1 MPTLN
6 QLTQSH
12 LSVLVLDKD
21 SHNPIVRMPI
31 YAELSIVE
39 EAPPWKISGEDLEA
53 IVANSGLSGSETVVA
68 VLRSSLAQYIEEN
81 TFRELDEEKKQSFLR
96 RVVNILENEE
106 GLFSKSESE
115 IKDIVDRAILKAM
128 EEFEIAQS
136 QTPSKK
142 SIYSYPLG
150 YLATDHVGYASFD
163 LSRISD
169 LTRSQNNNFAAFAR
183 NGAKKSYAFFV
194 YPMGKEGTRFDA
206 LEQGR
211 FTNEAVF
218 AKLSIEQPTL
228 TRDLK
233 ILNLPSMQK
242 PSLIDWYF
250 SPGSFAAHPEFL
262 VGDDGCERL
271 FPAQIA
277 LQEFN
282 LRQVV
287 RLVNLPVGFTLPEGY
302 KLAYVDDY
310 RVTWQSLGH
319 SLGEILYS
327 LPLAPGESVK
337 LAVIDWSWESTT
349 QRTEQTSL
357 TEEILHQTHR
367 DRTISE
373 TVKAGLREFQH
384 GSSFMGG
391 IAGSAGASGSTGVY
405 GGAAGIAGS
414 LGGSTATSEGSR
426 DLVAENVQRLNDS
439 FSQASSAQREINS
452 TVVIQARQEEK
463 ESIQTRTFTNYNH
476 SHTLTILY
484 YEVLRHFKVVVEW
497 VRRRPALL
505 KQADPID
512 FVKLGDEKI
521 LIYRGL
527 LESNLLDSSL
537 KSAFDALEKL
547 EATRLN
553 YQTNNINPAVI
564 PGKPFSQGDIEFTL
578 FELGIKTSDG
588 LRDKSSD
595 KVVAYVRKMDGVA
608 IQLDFLYEGPHRNED
623 FGGADNSPQNINS
636 GRRFDDTA
644 TALFFVKPQ
653 QAIKW
658 REIAGFEFEKWGDD
672 EWRIN
677 RLAIRA
683 LGNGYYTEL
692 LPDTDVDLYFLDN
705 EPSSNTVTFI
715 KRPEPDQPTP
725 PPAKTPE
732 QTLSPEELHQIKKLR
747 QHLSEN
753 AAYYRRLVYL
763 NKNPEAIAI
772 EFESVNWNGTSKL
785 IDHVEPYPLETFGSY
800 IAYSFIDA
808 NNQLPEL
815 NLDDLKKYAEKL
827 ITLPTRGVFAEGKL
841 GHCNI
846 SEEIDNTRFW
856 KWEEHPIP
864 FEAPG
869 INPVTPV
876 TPQPQQTNV
885 TPTTFPTSLVNIV
898 NPSAAPDPTGL
909 AAALTVL
916 GTPNIFR
923 DMSGQQE
930 VADLLKKLSDNTISI
945 AEASNRATEIQKKY
959 GSGGV
964 GTGSGT
970 SGSVTSV
977 GSRQGGS
984 GGSVPSPAPSEQH
997 DQLQVLRN
1005 AANNGDITT
1014 EKKNQLAQDYLQNS
1028 THPNLMLASAISE
1041 DAGTASDSNEFHEFY
1056 TKYLDQQYPNKYPLE
1071 DSLYTRNRDFY
1082 TLRAYQKAFG
1092 QKDGSWNPELGF
1104 KPNEQIIRRLYDYYQ
1119 ATYKVKS
1126 DKFLWAGLGRMAG
1139 GAVLGGLLTP
1149 GLPDPSF
1156 LSDTMVLIGKAIFL
1170 DLAWQHELFLEDPQK
1185 AINMARE
1192 HDARFPAKTKYEV
1205 AWTKIASN
1213 TIAEVTEGNRM
1224 LLENEQFTI
1233 IQPLYD
1239 RIKQASEW
1247 FTPLLFSKTSA
1258 FTLNVHPYHLPFAES
1273 FPTTR
1278 NADVTVAND
1287 RWEWITKQDG
1297 MWDKWIRIPAD
1308 ERSRLAD
1315 LSMDDLLT
1323 RRWGSVKPEFLPPG
1337 GRL

>member
-1 MPTLN
+1 MKTLN

-12 LSVLVLDKD
+12 LSILVLDKD
-21 SHNPIVRMPI
+21 SHTPIVRMPI

-39 EAPPWKISGEDLEA
+39 EASPYKISRDDLREIDENHD
-53 IVANSGLSGSETVVA
+53 IVGFIDK

-81 TFRELDEEKKQSFLR
+81 TFRAWDEEKKGAFLK
-96 RVVNILENEE
+96 RVVNILEDEE
-106 GLFSKSESE
+106 RFFSQSRGILRPESQ
-115 IKDIVDRAILKAM
+115 IKEVVDRAILKTM
-128 EEFEIAQS
+128 EEFEIPQS

-163 LSRISD
+163 LTRISD
-169 LTRSQNNNFAAFAR
+169 LTRSQNNSFAAFDG
-183 NGAKKSYAFFV
+183 NGVQKSYALFV

-228 TRDLK
+228 THDLR

-242 PSLIDWYF
+242 PGLIDWYF

-282 LRQVV
+282 FRQVV
-287 RLVNLPVGFTLPEGY
+287 RLVKLPPGFTLPEGY

-357 TEEILHQTHR
+357 TEEVIHQTHR

-391 IAGSAGASGSTGVY
+391 IAGSAGATGTIGIVS
-405 GGAAGIAGS
+405 GAAGIAGS
-414 LGGSTATSEGSR
+414 LGGSTATSDGSR

-452 TVVIQARQEEK
+452 TVVVQARQEEK

-484 YEVLRHFKVVVEW
+484 YEVLRNFKVAVEW

-505 KQADPID
+505 IKRSNVDLSKHDQCL
-512 FVKLGDEKI
+512 K
-521 LIYRGL
+521 YRFL
-527 LESNLLDSSL
+527 LESNLIDE
-537 KSAFDALEKL
+537 KVKPGFDALEKL
-547 EATRLN
+547 ERLKLDR
-553 YQTNNINPAVI
+553 TKHGLSLDGDI
-564 PGKPFSQGDIEFTL
+564 PGFSERGIIFKIFEF
-578 FELGIKTSDG
+578 GIQTTDEVEDKTSRMRIWAVKTNGDLVPLG
-588 LRDKSSD
+588 RWGDEDKDFNAGGRFRNKGEHTWFLAYPSD
-595 KVVAYVRKMDGVA
+595 EIKWENLAGFLFDTQKDTWRISRMA
-608 IQLDFLYEGPHRNED
+608 INGFFENNKIILSEFKDYHLL
-623 FGGADNSPQNINS
+623 FGKNDNLGDNTFTDI
-636 GRRFDDTA
+636 RRPNPDTA
-644 TALFFVKPQ
+644 PM
-653 QAIKW
+653 
-658 REIAGFEFEKWGDD
+658 
-672 EWRIN
+672 
-677 RLAIRA
+677 
-683 LGNGYYTEL
+683 
-692 LPDTDVDLYFLDN
+692 
-705 EPSSNTVTFI
+705 
-715 KRPEPDQPTP
+715 
-725 PPAKTPE
+725 
-732 QTLSPEELHQIKKLR
+732 LSPERSLTAEENFVVSQLIEHLKQNSDHYNQIIA
-747 QHLSEN
+747 LS
-753 AAYYRRLVYL
+753 
-763 NKNPEAIAI
+763 KNSNTIAI
-772 EFESVNWNGTSKL
+772 EFENVDWNSTSKL
-785 IDHVEPYPLETFGSY
+785 IDHVEPYALETFGSY
-800 IAYSFIDA
+800 IAYPFIDA
-808 NNQLPEL
+808 DNQLQDVDL
-815 NLDDLKKYAEKL
+815 NLNEVKKKYAEKL

-876 TPQPQQTNV
+876 TPQPQQTNT
-885 TPTTFPTSLVNIV
+885 TPTAFPSSLVNIV
-898 NPSAAPDPTGL
+898 NPSAAPDPSGL

-930 VADLLKKLSDNTISI
+930 VGDLLKKLSDNTISI
-945 AEASNRATEIQKKY
+945 AEASNKATEIQKKY
-959 GSGGV
+959 GGSSGV
-964 GTGSGT
+964 GTGNGTGGSGA
-970 SGSVTSV
+970 SVA
-977 GSRQGGS
+977 GRQGGS
-984 GGSVPSPAPSEQH
+984 GGSVQSPAPSEQH

-1005 AANNGDITT
+1005 AANNGDITA

-1028 THPNLMLASAISE
+1028 TQPKLMLASAISE
-1041 DAGTASDSNEFHEFY
+1041 EAGTGSGFNEFQEFY
-1056 TKYLDQQYPNKYPLE
+1056 AEYLDQQYPNKHPFE
-1071 DSLYTRNRDFY
+1071 DSLYTRNRDSY
-1082 TLRAYQKAFG
+1082 TLKAYGKAFG
-1092 QKDGSWNPELGF
+1092 QKDDSWNPELGF
-1104 KPNEQIIRRLYDYYQ
+1104 KPNEQIIRKLYNYYQ
-1119 ATYKVKS
+1119 ATYKAKS
-1126 DKFLWAGLGRMAG
+1126 DKFLWAGLGRLAG

-1156 LSDTMVLIGKAIFL
+1156 LSNTMVLIGKAIFL
-1170 DLAWQHELFLEDPQK
+1170 DLAWQHELFLDDPQK

-1192 HDARFPAKTKYEV
+1192 HDARFPAKAKYEI
-1205 AWTKIASN
+1205 AWSKIASN
-1213 TIAEVTEGNRM
+1213 TITEVAEGNRM
-1224 LLENEQFTI
+1224 LLANEQFTI

-1239 RIKQASEW
+1239 RIKQTSEW
-1247 FTPLLFSKTSA
+1247 FTPFLFSKTSA
-1258 FTLNVHPYHLPFAES
+1258 FTPNVHPYHLPFVES

-1278 NADVTVAND
+1278 SADVTVAND

-1297 MWDKWIRIPAD
+1297 MWDKWVRIPAD
-1308 ERSRLAD
+1308 ERSRLVD

>member
-1 MPTLN
+1 MQTLD

-31 YAELSIVE
+31 YAEVSIVE
-39 EAPPWKISGEDLEA
+39 ETPSYKISGDDLGVIAE
-53 IVANSGLSGSETVVA
+53 NSDFFGSETVGA
-68 VLRSSLAQYIEEN
+68 ALRLSLAQYIEEN
-81 TFRELDEEKKQSFLR
+81 TFRGLDEERKQAFLK
-96 RVVNILENEE
+96 RVVNILEHEE

-128 EEFEIAQS
+128 EEFEIPQS
-136 QTPSKK
+136 QTSSRK
-142 SIYSYPLG
+142 SVYSYPLG

-163 LSRISD
+163 LTRISD
-169 LTRSQNNNFAAFAR
+169 LTRSRNNSFAAFDR
-183 NGAKKSYAFFV
+183 NRTQTSYAFFV

-211 FTNEAVF
+211 FTSEAVF

-242 PSLIDWYF
+242 PGLIDWYF

-287 RLVNLPVGFTLPEGY
+287 RIAGSLPQGVQIPEGY
-302 KLAYVDDY
+302 KFAWVDDY
-310 RVTWQSLGH
+310 KVTWQSLGH

-349 QRTEQTSL
+349 QRTEQTVLS
-357 TEEILHQTHR
+357 EEVLHQTHR

-373 TVKAGLREFQH
+373 TIKAGLRELQK
-384 GSSFMGG
+384 GSSFIGG
-391 IAGSAGASGSTGVY
+391 IAGSAGATGSIGVASGAV
-405 GGAAGIAGS
+405 GIAGS

-426 DLVAENVQRLNDS
+426 DLIAENVQRLNDS
-439 FSQASSAQREINS
+439 FSQASSAQRELNS
-452 TVVIQARQEEK
+452 TVVIQARQEER

-497 VRRRPALL
+497 VRRRPAIL
-505 KQADPID
+505 
-512 FVKLGDEKI
+512 VKLLNVDLSKNDQCI
-521 LIYRGL
+521 KYRFL
-527 LESNLLDSSL
+527 LESNLIDE
-537 KSAFDALEKL
+537 KVKPGFDALEKL
-547 EATRLN
+547 MTIQESYTLN
-553 YQTNNINPAVI
+553 GIAINNDIDFP
-564 PGKPFSQGDIEFTL
+564 KPFSEGDIEFTL
-578 FELGIKTSDG
+578 FEMGIKTGGDQT
-588 LRDKSSD
+588 DD
-595 KVVAYVRKMDGVA
+595 KVIAYIRTHTGEFIKLVIVDDNDYLNIGDR
-608 IQLDFLYEGPHRNED
+608 FWED
-623 FGGADNSPQNINS
+623 KKSW
-636 GRRFDDTA
+636 
-644 TALFFVKPQ
+644 FFVQPKRKV
-653 QAIKW
+653 KW
-658 REIAGFEFEKWGDD
+658 REIAGFEFTLPAQDLAVGDKFNSWSLD
-672 EWRIN
+672 EITINAFFVDGVKKLAENDPVNLHFRGVDWATNSFTRI
-677 RLAIRA
+677 
-683 LGNGYYTEL
+683 L
-692 LPDTDVDLYFLDN
+692 LPGTDAQLI
-705 EPSSNTVTFI
+705 PSI
-715 KRPEPDQPTP
+715 KKPE
-725 PPAKTPE
+725 KL
-732 QTLSPEELHQIKKLR
+732 LSQEEYYSIKKLKD
-747 QHLSEN
+747 HLINFSD
-753 AAYYRRLVYL
+753 YYNRVICLSKDQ
-763 NKNPEAIAI
+763 NTIAI
-772 EFESVNWNGTSKL
+772 EFESVDWDGTSKL

-800 IAYSFIDA
+800 IAYPFIDT
-808 NNQLPEL
+808 NNQLPNV
-815 NLDDLKKYAEKL
+815 NLEGLKKYAEKL

-885 TPTTFPTSLVNIV
+885 TPTAFPTSLVNIV

-945 AEASNRATEIQKKY
+945 AEASNKAREIQSKY
-959 GSGGV
+959 GGSGV
-964 GTGSGT
+964 GTGG
-970 SGSVTSV
+970 GASVA
-977 GSRQGGS
+977 GRQGSS
-984 GGSVPSPAPSEQH
+984 GGSVQSPAPSEQH

-1028 THPNLMLASAISE
+1028 TQPKLMLASAISE
-1041 DAGTASDSNEFHEFY
+1041 DAGTGSGSNEFHEFY

-1082 TLRAYQKAFG
+1082 TQRAYQKAFG

-1104 KPNEQIIRRLYDYYQ
+1104 KLNERIIRRLYDYYQ
-1119 ATYKVKS
+1119 VTYKAKS

-1139 GAVLGGLLTP
+1139 GAVLGGLLTT

-1170 DLAWQHELFLEDPQK
+1170 DLAWQHELFLDDPQK
-1185 AINMARE
+1185 AIDMARE
-1192 HDARFPAKTKYEV
+1192 HDTRFPAKAKYEM
-1205 AWTKIASN
+1205 AWNKIASN
-1213 TIAEVTEGNRM
+1213 TTTEVAEGNRM

-1247 FTPLLFSKTSA
+1247 FTPLLFAKTSA

-1278 NADVTVAND
+1278 SADVTVAND

-1308 ERSRLAD
+1308 ERSRLVD